1 MTSMCVTT
9 MRNWSMYI
17 FTPRA
22 PTSAVLE
29 EAVASLIKKQNK
41 IISCALEIARQSS
54 M

>member
-29 EAVASLIKKQNK
+29 EAVASLIEKQKNNILRVRNSK
-41 IISCALEIARQSS
+41 TV
-54 M
+54 

>member
-29 EAVASLIKKQNK
+29 EAVASLIEKQK
-41 IISCALEIARQSS
+41 QKYLAR
-54 M
+54 

>member
-29 EAVASLIKKQNK
+29 EAVASLIEKQKKNILRVRNSK
-41 IISCALEIARQSS
+41 AV
-54 M
+54 

>member
-29 EAVASLIKKQNK
+29 EAVASLIEKQKNNILRVRNSK
-41 IISCALEIARQSS
+41 AV
-54 M
+54 

>member
-17 FTPRA
+17 YTLRA

-29 EAVASLIKKQNK
+29 EAVASLIEKQKKNILRVRNSK
-41 IISCALEIARQSS
+41 AV
-54 M
+54 

>member
-29 EAVASLIKKQNK
+29 EAVASLIEKQNK
-41 IISCALEIARQSS
+41 KISCALEIARQSS